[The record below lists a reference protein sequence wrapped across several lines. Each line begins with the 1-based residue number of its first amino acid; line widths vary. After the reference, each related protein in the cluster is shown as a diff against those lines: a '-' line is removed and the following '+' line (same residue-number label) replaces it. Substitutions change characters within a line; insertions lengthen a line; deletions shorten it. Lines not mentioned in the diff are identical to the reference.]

1 MGGVDYSWDMPQVI
15 NFIPQGEVA
24 ERYSADYAD
33 MLQTYIYDKKSALN
47 YEQLI
52 VRLEKLLQRFRN
64 SIGLF

>member
-1 MGGVDYSWDMPQVI
+1 MGGVDYSRDMPQVI

-64 SIGLF
+64 SII

>member
-1 MGGVDYSWDMPQVI
+1 MPQVI

>member
-1 MGGVDYSWDMPQVI
+1 MDYSWDMPQVI

>member
-1 MGGVDYSWDMPQVI
+1 MDMPQVI

>member
-1 MGGVDYSWDMPQVI
+1 MGGVDYSRDMPQVI

-64 SIGLF
+64 SIGGF